1 MNKQAKI
8 GNITVTA
15 NTFYN
20 GHVDQHVNP
29 YGVLVQ
35 NGEGVTDHALV
46 GTYLSFV
53 ADGPGVR
60 SVGLG
65 ELRLCGPG
73 ENFATAL
80 ATFDLESEARQRL
93 TMYGIAA

>member
-1 MNKQAKI
+1 MNKQTRI
-8 GNITVTA
+8 GNVTVTA

-35 NGEGVTDHALV
+35 NGEGVTDDALV
-46 GTYLSFV
+46 GTYVSFV

-65 ELRLCGPG
+65 EAFLCGPG

-80 ATFDLESEARQRL
+80 DALDIESEARQRL
-93 TMYGIAA
+93 PMYGITV